1 MVRRP
6 HRLADRLQLLRRGG
20 GTPLRV
26 AAPAPLGW
34 HGEERRR
41 SYVSTVY
48 SLYLRTV
55 YSLQIPQFHRTPELG
70 FRALLTEGATW
81 RVEVSRA

>member
-55 YSLQIPQFHRTPELG
+55 YSIQIPQIRRTPVLK
-70 FRALLTEGATW
+70 FRVLLTEDGTM
-81 RVEVSRA
+81 RVEVTGD